1 MKTIWYFGLEPLKE
15 RYTYQL
21 SNVWMPNAFKEYD
34 VNFIPVEGLLQTGK
48 EIRVGAVLDA
58 VGRGQYS
65 LSQCNNFLEKIR
77 TSKVKEGDVIFLQDY
92 WTSGIDSIFYAL
104 DSYGY
109 KNIKV
114 YAMLHAQSVDEY
126 DFTYAMKD
134 WMRLYELGLDKRM
147 EAIFV
152 GSTIHKQQL
161 REAGFSSS
169 IHVVSLPL
177 DIDDVIKTAP
187 VEKIK
192 QNNVIYTSRLDKEK
206 NPYFLIEVA
215 KKFLNENR
223 DWKFILTTS
232 GTKFKSSLE
241 SVVKDLEIFAKKE
254 NRFVLKNNLTKEDY
268 YYELKKAKIQFNCSL
283 QDYVSWT
290 SLEADAFN
298 CNLVYP
304 NFRSFK
310 EMYHIENTYKPF
322 SVDSALSCLNSATK
336 KINNNKKSLAKLSD
350 IGRRLEAW
358 IVSNDYKGSELNI
371 WHEYEYIKK
380 LVNDKN

>member
-1 MKTIWYFGLEPLKE
+1 MKNIWYFGLEPLKE

-21 SNVWMPNAFKEYD
+21 SNLWMPNAFKKYN
-34 VNFIPVEGLLQTGK
+34 VNFHSIQGELNTGK

-58 VGRGQYS
+58 IGRGQYA

-77 TSKVKEGDVIFLQDY
+77 TKQVIDGDVIFLQDY
-92 WTSGIDSIFYAL
+92 WTSGVSSIFYAL

-126 DFTYAMKD
+126 DFTYAMKN
-134 WMRLYELGLDKRM
+134 WMRYYELGLDKRM
-147 EAIFV
+147 TGIFV
-152 GSTIHKQQL
+152 GSTIHKEQL
-161 REAGFSSS
+161 RQAGFVAP

-177 DIDDVIKTAP
+177 DLQDVLKTAP
-187 VEKIK
+187 DDKIK

-206 NPYFLIEVA
+206 NPYFLLEVA
-215 KKFLNENR
+215 KRFLRENQ

-232 GTKFKSSLE
+232 GTNFRSNVLGAVE
-241 SVVKDLEIFAKKE
+241 DLENYAKKDK
-254 NRFVLKNNLTKEDY
+254 RFILKKNLSKEEY
-268 YYELKKAKIQFNCSL
+268 YYELKQAKIQFNCSL

-290 SLEADAFN
+290 SLEADAFQ

-304 NFRSFK
+304 DFRSFK
-310 EMYHIENTYKPF
+310 EMYFIENKYKPF
-322 SVDSALSCLNSATK
+322 NIDSAIEALNKS
-336 KINNNKKSLAKLSD
+336 INSNDNNKVELALLSD
-350 IGRRLEAW
+350 LGRKLEAY
-358 IVSNDYKGSELNI
+358 IVSNDYNGSELNI

-380 LVNDKN
+380 LINAR